1 MFFKVS
7 DTIENCNSVKIEI
20 EKMQNNSYQNEDN
33 LTNENT
39 YIFINEFEE
48 TELLKG
54 KLNNNIT
61 ELNEINYEIDG
72 FDEFNLPKYK
82 IEKSTILFRKLCD
95 QNFRRRKTWEN
106 NTFH

>member
-72 FDEFNLPKYK
+72 FDEFNLPNSDSDSDSDS
-82 IEKSTILFRKLCD
+82 EKDDI
-95 QNFRRRKTWEN
+95 
-106 NTFH
+106 

>member
-1 MFFKVS
+1 LKVNNI
-7 DTIENCNSVKIEI
+7 IENCNSVKIEI

-48 TELLKG
+48 TELLEG

-61 ELNEINYEIDG
+61 ELNEIDYKIDG
-72 FDEFNLPKYK
+72 FDEFNLLNSDS
-82 IEKSTILFRKLCD
+82 EKDNIHKFYINIYYMLLIL
-95 QNFRRRKTWEN
+95 
-106 NTFH
+106 